1 LDPKTYFPIVPTSGI
16 TGEGIPDLLGV
27 IIKYTSYYMKHKM
40 IVKED
45 EFNCTIMEVKEIEGL
60 GVTIDCVLVDGVLR

>member
-1 LDPKTYFPIVPTSGI
+1 MKT
-16 TGEGIPDLLGV
+16 
-27 IIKYTSYYMKHKM
+27 KM